1 MAKDKVEEG
10 QQAENTGGDPSAMAG
25 EGGLGAALDAAI
37 GQGAGGDA
45 PPPGPAAPAPAD
57 VALDQATT
65 QAQASTTPPP
75 AESGDDQPA
84 DLTVADEAETP
95 EEDADTDDATDVG

>member
-1 MAKDKVEEG
+1 
-10 QQAENTGGDPSAMAG
+10 
-25 EGGLGAALDAAI
+25 
-37 GQGAGGDA
+37 
-45 PPPGPAAPAPAD
+45 